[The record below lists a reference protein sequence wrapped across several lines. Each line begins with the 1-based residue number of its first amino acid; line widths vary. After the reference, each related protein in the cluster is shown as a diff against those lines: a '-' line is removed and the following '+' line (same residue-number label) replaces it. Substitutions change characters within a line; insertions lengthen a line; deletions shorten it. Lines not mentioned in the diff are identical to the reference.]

1 MALTP
6 IELPLFPL
14 NVVLFPGTVL
24 PLHIFETRYRQ
35 MVADCQRDNKPFG
48 VVLLKPESKH
58 LREVPHAI
66 GTMAEIR
73 NVDRLKDGRYNLIAI
88 GTQRFRI
95 IHQHHHKPYLSASI
109 ELYEDEVEPEDE
121 LIGSLAQA
129 RNLFEAYLEILL
141 KAGDESDVQANLPD
155 GAEALSHFIAY
166 ILDIQD
172 EQKQYFLELT
182 STRQRLQEEIGILRR
197 EVPFMRQ
204 ILSKKL
210 PDDRTRL
217 N

>member
-1 MALTP
+1 MQ

-24 PLHIFETRYRQ
+24 PLHIFEARYRQ
-35 MVADCQRDNKPFG
+35 MVADCQREDKPFG
-48 VVLLKPESKH
+48 VVLLKPESEH
-58 LREVPHAI
+58 LHEVPYTI

-73 NVDRLKDGRYNLIAI
+73 NVDRLQDGRYNLIAM

-95 IHQHHHKPYLSASI
+95 IDQHRNKPYLSAFI
-109 ELYEDEVEPEDE
+109 APYEDAVEPEEE
-121 LIGSLAQA
+121 LRGYLARA
-129 RNLFEAYLEILL
+129 RDLFGAYLDILL
-141 KAGDESDVQANLPD
+141 KAGDESDIEANLPD

-166 ILDIQD
+166 ILDIKD

-182 STRQRLQEEIGILRR
+182 STRQRLQEEISILRR

-204 ILSKKL
+204 ILGKKL
-210 PDDRTRL
+210 PDERARL

>member
-1 MALTP
+1 MSITP
-6 IELPLFPL
+6 TELPLFPL

-24 PLHIFETRYRQ
+24 PLHIFEGRYRQ

-48 VVLLKPESKH
+48 VVLLRPESEH
-58 LREVPHAI
+58 LHEVPHEI
-66 GTMAEIR
+66 GTIAEIR

-95 IHQHHHKPYLSASI
+95 IRQHRNRPYLSALI
-109 ELYEDEVEPEDE
+109 APYEDEIEPEEE
-121 LIGSLAQA
+121 LSEHLAQA
-129 RNLFEAYLEILL
+129 RELFGTYLDILL
-141 KAGDESDVQANLPD
+141 KAGGESDLQANLPD
-155 GAEALSHFIAY
+155 GPEALSHFIAY

-182 STRQRLQEEIGILRR
+182 STRRRLQEEIHILRR

-204 ILSKKL
+204 ILGKKL
-210 PDDRTRL
+210 PDERARL